1 MSTFSTHNNEFCVC
15 GIHVHS
21 GAFLDAVVIIVLNCL
36 NAFSAVKKMLVAES
50 NSYYNPYPGAG
61 DFSVP
66 TLFFSLIFTTISTIC
81 AIAMMYGNRT
91 LQPRLYRPH
100 LIVEMISF
108 VIVMVSGFLVA
119 IGGLLTMTTRFDRYG
134 LGENAGISLL
144 FFALIIVALGLVRY
158 YFSYVVVKRSQR
170 LLTNQINSY
179 ITGTLGMK
187 DIY

>member
-21 GAFLDAVVIIVLNCL
+21 GSFISGVVIIILNCL

-50 NSYYNPYPGAG
+50 KSYYTPYSGAG

-66 TLFFSLIFTTISTIC
+66 TLFFSLVFTTISTIC
-81 AIAMMYGNRT
+81 AITMLYGNRT

-100 LIVEMISF
+100 LIVELIAF

-134 LGENAGISLL
+134 LGENAGVSLL
-144 FFALIIVALGLVRY
+144 SFSLIILAIGLVRY

-170 LLTNQINSY
+170 LLTHQIDSY

-187 DIY
+187 EIY